1 MENTRPILYGV
12 AGYAE
17 IRQVN
22 AWFIDRILIST
33 SSRRGGSAT
42 STTTTISNGTLKVE
56 VASTARNSSNQGYH
70 AWVHIANLNGKDGLN
85 LDLGGSTLRMEGATA
100 NASVCGFTATPKYG
114 DVKSTKTMEV
124 YGTYLPAS
132 SYGFNMMMM
141 DGSTVDLSG
150 RTGSWNSRFSNTQN
164 HLDTNTKVSFA
175 ANATITRSG

>member
-33 SSRRGGSAT
+33 SSRRGGGAT

-56 VASTARNSSNQGYH
+56 VASTARNSSNQG
-70 AWVHIANLNGKDGLN
+70 L
-85 LDLGGSTLRMEGATA
+85 
-100 NASVCGFTATPKYG
+100 
-114 DVKSTKTMEV
+114 
-124 YGTYLPAS
+124 
-132 SYGFNMMMM
+132 M